1 MVLLTKTLTDYIQG
15 REDVHGAV
23 KNALERF
30 NNKDWG
36 NISPEDKDANE
47 RDILSRTGSLLARY
61 ETPINDIYIIK
72 DFGAIEADDVTT
84 VMFCNEY

>member
-1 MVLLTKTLTDYIQG
+1 MVLLTKTLTDHIHG
-15 REDVHGAV
+15 HEDVHGAV

-36 NISPEDKDANE
+36 NISQEDKDANE
-47 RDILSRTGSLLARY
+47 RDLLSRTGSLLARY

-72 DFGAIEADDVTT
+72 DFGAIEANDVIT
-84 VMFCNEY
+84 VMYCNEY